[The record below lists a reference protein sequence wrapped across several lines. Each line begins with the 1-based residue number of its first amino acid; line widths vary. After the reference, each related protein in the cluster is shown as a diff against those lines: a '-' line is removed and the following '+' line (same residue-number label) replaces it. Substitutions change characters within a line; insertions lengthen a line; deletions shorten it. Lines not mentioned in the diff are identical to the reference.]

1 MSSFSSQW
9 RQVMVDC
16 DIFRNNIKVATYK
29 GMINDSKECNFIS
42 FDPDVDVQ
50 VNDNVFCPL
59 KNKHY
64 IITSTDI
71 ALFNGKQHR
80 LDAFF
85 DNNFTPKQ
93 ATTVFNTYNPN
104 NSIIG
109 SQQTATINIYDSFNN
124 LDKLINDYGAT
135 DKEKLFELKDTL
147 KQQLESNQ
155 LNKSSLS
162 KFSDLIA
169 KHSWLA
175 LAISQIIAAWIQR
188 G

>member
-1 MSSFSSQW
+1 
-9 RQVMVDC
+9 MVDC
-16 DIFRNNIKVATYK
+16 EIFRNNIKIATYK
-29 GMINDSKECNFIS
+29 GMINDSKEYNYIS

-50 VNDNVFCPL
+50 VNDDIFCPI

-64 IITSTDI
+64 IITAIDI
-71 ALFNGKQHR
+71 ALFGGKQHR
-80 LDAFF
+80 LDAYF
-85 DNNFTPKQ
+85 DNNFTAKQ

-109 SQQTATINIYDSFNN
+109 SQQTATINISDSLNN
-124 LDKLINDYGAT
+124 LDKLINDNGGT

-147 KQQLESNQ
+147 KQQLDSNQ
-155 LNKSSLS
+155 LSKSSLS

-169 KHSWLA
+169 KHSWLV